1 MTTQNLFTVKH
12 QLQYDTRPYNRDEV
26 RKLPENL
33 TGLYAIWLPDG
44 APGSNE
50 PLYVGMSDTCIR
62 TRLLQHLSKE
72 EPNQELRA
80 ELRMFRDSVQ
90 FSFTC
95 IQGREEIFGFERAV
109 TKAFQPNT
117 NRMNL

>member
-1 MTTQNLFTVKH
+1 MLNLFTVKH
-12 QLQYDTRPYNRDEV
+12 QLQNNMQPYNRDQV

-44 APGSNE
+44 APDANE

-62 TRLLQHLSKE
+62 TRLLQHLSRE
-72 EPNQELRA
+72 ETNLELRA
-80 ELRMFRDSVQ
+80 ELRMFRDSVR
-90 FSFTC
+90 FSFVC
-95 IQGREEIFGFERAV
+95 IGGREEIFAFERAV
-109 TKAFQPNT
+109 TKSFQPNT